1 MRRFWL
7 AWAVLVCSG
16 SARAGTTGE
25 LTLANTFVPG
35 LQAPAADVETLTGTT
50 SEGAVS
56 NPTLRVGLSG
66 LLAID
71 LPEDSALT
79 LRWGLF
85 RDQALCDT
93 CSGGDGPGSLGSEL
107 LGSTDLGVAVAHREP
122 LGEDAELVLRVDAVL
137 PASRDALVCNPF
149 YGAPGLGATFD
160 LPVGGSRVA
169 AGVSARRPFYRY
181 DAAPIGRCS
190 PPLRGDGTVDTLT
203 GAAAPTPWNGAW
215 FGASNPSLT
224 GGATVVWSDLH
235 HLVKGAPEQLGT
247 ALSTGLQ
254 IQRNP
259 VDPGQSV
266 HTLTGDVALAAS
278 NRPVRTVIPWAIEAG
293 WTFSERVSVSLGLS
307 NRLPTLLADPGG
319 TFRALPASTAL
330 TAAATGHF

>member
-1 MRRFWL
+1 MRCFWL
-7 AWAVLVCSG
+7 AWAVLVCPA
-16 SARAGTTGE
+16 SAVAGTTGE
-25 LTLANTFVPG
+25 LTLANTFVHG
-35 LQAPAADVETLTGTT
+35 LHAPSADVRTLTGTE

-56 NPTLRVGLSG
+56 NPTLRVGLAG
-66 LLAID
+66 LLAIE
-71 LPEDSALT
+71 LPAESALSF
-79 LRWGLF
+79 RWGLF

-93 CSGGDGPGSLGSEL
+93 CAGGGGPGSLGSEL
-107 LGSTDLGVAVAHREP
+107 LGSTDLGVALAHREP
-122 LGEDAELVLRVDAVL
+122 LGEEAGLVLRADAVL
-137 PASRDALVCNPF
+137 PASRDALACNPF

-169 AGVSARRPFYRY
+169 VGVSARRPFYRY

-203 GAAAPTPWNGAW
+203 GRAAPTPWDGAW
-215 FGASNPSLT
+215 FGASNPTLT

-235 HLVKGAPEQLGT
+235 RFVKRAPQQ
-247 ALSTGLQ
+247 LSTELASGLQ
-254 IQRNP
+254 LQRNP
-259 VDPGQSV
+259 VDPAGTV
-266 HTLTGDVALAAS
+266 HTLTGDVALAPS
-278 NRPVRTVIPWAIEAG
+278 NRPVRTVIPWSIEAG
-293 WTFSERVSVSLGLS
+293 WAFSERVSVSVAVS